1 MAAATKAPEAPARA
15 RASKPGPAKRQRR
28 TQAAKPT
35 SKRTPT
41 SAEAKRAASLEKAN
55 RRRREVAGLKA
66 DARAGRLGAEQLLAD
81 PRARRSAT
89 FTLLSVL
96 PRVSLQVAL
105 EALLACQINGARNC
119 GELSSAERTAIAEAL
134 SQIGPGIASPPA
146 PAMPGQSEG
155 GDREL
160 DRVLSGARVHAPTVE
175 LAPSEFAAAR
185 VGLETDPLLLRM
197 VDRLV
202 DAVRLYAERD
212 DGGQRARVVA
222 EQWIRYRNY
231 RAKVASGEYPPPK
244 LRGPAVLE

>member
-1 MAAATKAPEAPARA
+1 MAASTDIRKRPDRACGPKRKAPRSAAAPPRA
-15 RASKPGPAKRQRR
+15 PKSRS
-28 TQAAKPT
+28 TSVH
-35 SKRTPT
+35 SKRAP
-41 SAEAKRAASLEKAN
+41 SLAKAN
-55 RRRREVAGLKA
+55 RRRREIAALKA
-66 DARAGRLGAEQLLAD
+66 DARAGRLSAKQLLTD
-81 PRARRSAT
+81 RRAAKCEV
-89 FTLLSVL
+89 FTVLSML
-96 PRVSLQVAL
+96 PRVSLRTAL
-105 EALLACQINGARNC
+105 EVLLACQINGARTC
-119 GELSSAERTAIAEAL
+119 GELSSAERTAIAKVL

-185 VGLETDPLLLRM
+185 AGLESDPLLLRM

-202 DAVRLYAERD
+202 DTVRLYAERD

-231 RAKVASGEYPPPK
+231 RAKVADGTYPPPK

>member
-1 MAAATKAPEAPARA
+1 MAAATKAPKVSARA
-15 RASKPGPAKRQRR
+15 RASKPRPANKHRR

-35 SKRTPT
+35 SMRMPT

-81 PRARRSAT
+81 PRARRSAA

-96 PRVSLQVAL
+96 PRVSLRVAL

-119 GELSSAERTAIAEAL
+119 GELSSAERTAIAKAL

-155 GDREL
+155 GEL
-160 DRVLSGARVHAPTVE
+160 DRVLYGARVHAPTVE

>member
-1 MAAATKAPEAPARA
+1 MAAATKALTAPARSRVSGSRPA
-15 RASKPGPAKRQRR
+15 AKRGR

-35 SKRTPT
+35 SRKAT

-66 DARAGRLGAEQLLAD
+66 DARAGRLGTEQLLAD
-81 PRARRSAT
+81 PRAQKTAA
-89 FTLLSVL
+89 FTLLSML
-96 PRVSLQVAL
+96 PRVSLRVAL
-105 EALLACQINGARNC
+105 EAFLACQINGARTC
-119 GELSSAERTAIAEAL
+119 GELSSAERTAIAETL
-134 SQIGPGIASPPA
+134 SQIGPGIASLPA

-185 VGLETDPLLLRM
+185 TGLESDPLLLRM

-231 RAKVASGEYPPPK
+231 RAKVADGTYPPPK